1 MALVSCK
8 ECKKEVSKSAKTCP
22 HCGVKDPGITAKD
35 YVLGLGIIFGI
46 IILLSQCSFDETAT
60 KNNNPVSQKF
70 NIVAPVDA
78 SEEVKSIVDSSVGK
92 IKAAC
97 PGLDK
102 YADSLA
108 FEGAKDNFSIASNAS
123 AERVDLTFAVAGDG
137 GSIPNEYG
145 AWGQRCFLEV
155 SRNGRELRIP
165 KLPCQSVCLDKSMVT
180 GGSVPLVISLE

>member
-8 ECKKEVSKSAKTCP
+8 ECKKEVSKSAKACP
-22 HCGVKDPGITAKD
+22 NCGVKDPGITAKD
-35 YVLGLGIIFGI
+35 YVIGLGIIFGI
-46 IILLSQCSFDETAT
+46 IVLLSQCSSDETAT
-60 KNNNPVSQKF
+60 EKNNTVSQQF

-78 SEEVKSIVDSSVGK
+78 SEEVKNIVGSSVGK

-123 AERVDLTFAVAGDG
+123 AERVDLTFAVADDG

-155 SRNGRELRIP
+155 SRGGHELRIS
-165 KLPCQSVCLDKSMVT
+165 KLPCQSVCLDKNMLQ
-180 GGSVPLVISLE
+180 GGLAPLVISLE